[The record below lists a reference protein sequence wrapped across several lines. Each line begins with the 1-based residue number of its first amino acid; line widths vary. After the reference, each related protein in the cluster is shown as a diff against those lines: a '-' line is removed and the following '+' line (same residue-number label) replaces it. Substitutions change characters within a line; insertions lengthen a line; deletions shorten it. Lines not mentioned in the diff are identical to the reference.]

1 MLQVV
6 RAELGKEFFWTMD
19 ELFPVF
25 VFVVVRS
32 CILQLGSEIHFV
44 EDFMESR
51 LANGDLVFMFTTL
64 KVKVERYEDSK
75 QLSGNVQ
82 RQFSRIIKQSREVR
96 KLSSL

>member
-6 RAELGKEFFWTMD
+6 RAELGKEYLWTMD

-51 LANGDLVFMFTTL
+51 LANGELGIMFTTL
-64 KVKVERYEDSK
+64 KVKVKRYEDCTY
-75 QLSGNVQ
+75 LGTYGDGTAG
-82 RQFSRIIKQSREVR
+82 
-96 KLSSL
+96 L

>member
-6 RAELGKEFFWTMD
+6 RAELGKEYSWTMD

-25 VFVVVRS
+25 LFVVVRS

-44 EDFMESR
+44 EDFLESR
-51 LANGDLVFMFTTL
+51 LANGELGLMFTTL
-64 KVKVERYEDSK
+64 KVKVDRYEDSK
-75 QLSGNVQ
+75 KLSGNVQ
-82 RQFSRIIKQSREVR
+82 RPYSRIIKQSRVVG